1 MSHTHQNTPA
11 VTTPSVA
18 VTSDGHVL
26 AAYNKDYASIN
37 LVRLNA
43 DGSYDSTFGTGGV
56 VTTSIPGVN
65 CVPTDVALGTVNSTP
80 MIYVAGTAGDS
91 WAVNHG
97 GNFFVARYTATGVLD
112 TSYGN
117 SGFALST
124 GNRTAFAFTPV

>member
-1 MSHTHQNTPA
+1 NPSLA
-11 VTTPSVA
+11 SPSVA

-26 AAYNKDYASIN
+26 AAYDDRTGSIK

-43 DGSYDSTFGTGGV
+43 DGSYDPTFGTGGV
-56 VTTSIPGVN
+56 VTTSIPGVS
-65 CVPTDVALGTVNSTP
+65 CLPTDVALGTVNSTP
-80 MIYVAGTAGDS
+80 MIYVAGTADDS